1 MDTFYLER
9 VIGGIFV
16 LVYVVRFIPNDP
28 RFKAVYTTNLPLIV
42 MGISMIAVLLTV
54 APIPKSQAMTAY
66 LFFLMHALNIYKEYA
81 KSDECD
87 VWQVKYV
94 FAVLLA
100 IATALFHATTSLI
113 PPPLPP
119 PSSSSSQPYSSSG
132 INTFAYDKKEV
143 VLNDE
148 ANMKASDSPP
158 AYE

>member
-9 VIGGIFV
+9 VISGIFV

-100 IATALFHATTSLI
+100 IATALFHATTSLL
-113 PPPLPP
+113 PPPPPPSSTSP
-119 PSSSSSQPYSSSG
+119 PSSSSTG

-143 VLNDE
+143 ILNDE
-148 ANMKASDSPP
+148 ANLEASETPP
-158 AYE
+158 ADA